1 MLAAKDT
8 WILRGCILGLW
19 SGMAISWSLWLPIFR
34 TSMPMVPVFEQTGAL
49 SGLQSF
55 LSLVIIL
62 AGAFL
67 LLKPAQKG
75 AFFVLLGT
83 LLLAFLLD
91 QNTGQPWVWFYFLML
106 TGLLFARY
114 DQDSASNFA
123 LPAIFVSVY
132 FWGGVYKITPYFAE
146 DNFPWFCGAYT
157 WMEPLGKI
165 SALGYC
171 IAVAEA
177 FFAVGLLYAPTRQ
190 FTRVSVVHFH
200 AAICLMLSPLGLNWN
215 WVVIPWN
222 LAMAGMVWV
231 LFSDQTQ
238 FRLNKKPLMWALL
251 AIAWIGPALNLVG
264 AWPDS
269 FSWKLYSNTQSEA
282 TFYNPAAT
290 APCAP
295 LGAIWDKKAFE
306 EHQYLLLD
314 DWSYDAL
321 KTPIHASSS
330 VFFALGKK
338 LCACDN
344 VPDSAGL
351 YILRVQPWNRAAER
365 MDFYP
370 CSLILKKGH

>member
-1 MLAAKDT
+1 ML
-8 WILRGCILGLW
+8 
-19 SGMAISWSLWLPIFR
+19 
-34 TSMPMVPVFEQTGAL
+34 PVFEPTGAL
-49 SGLQSF
+49 PDLQCC
-55 LSLVIIL
+55 LTLVIAI

-75 AFFVLLGT
+75 AFFVLLSA
-83 LLLAFLLD
+83 LLLMFLLD

-106 TGLLFARY
+106 AGLLLARY
-114 DQDSASNFA
+114 EPDSGADFA
-123 LPAIFVSVY
+123 LQAILVSVY
-132 FWGGVYKITPYFAE
+132 FWGGVSKITPYFAE
-146 DNFPWFCGAYT
+146 DNFSWFCAAFG
-157 WMEPLGKI
+157 WMAPLGKI

-171 IAVAEA
+171 FAVAEA
-177 FFAVGLLYAPTRQ
+177 LFAVGLLYPPTRKL
-190 FTRVSVVHFH
+190 TRISVIFFH
-200 AAICLMLSPLGLNWN
+200 MAICLMLSPLGLNWN

-231 LFSDQTQ
+231 LFSDQTP
-238 FRLNKKPLMWALL
+238 FHWIKKPLMWALV

-264 AWPDS
+264 AWPDA

-290 APCAP
+290 APCTP

-314 DWSYDAL
+314 EWSYDAL
-321 KTPIHASSS
+321 NTPIHASSG

-370 CSLILKKGH
+370 CSLILKKGN